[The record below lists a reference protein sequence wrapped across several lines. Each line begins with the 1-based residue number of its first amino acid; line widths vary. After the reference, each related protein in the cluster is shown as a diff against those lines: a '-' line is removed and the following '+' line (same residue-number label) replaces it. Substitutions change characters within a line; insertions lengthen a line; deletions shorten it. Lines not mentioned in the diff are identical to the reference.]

1 MVEKRG
7 GYFKRWYK
15 LVTTLIRYWENIVS
29 TDIFDVENNNILT
42 IDVSLNISHYPF
54 SPNCVA
60 KQEVAKS
67 GEVAWHWFLQ
77 WSIWCFMSFVSSAL
91 YLQCLEGKQGKYC
104 VGSVGHIILLAYQ
117 AEFFIVQQARNG
129 RAACFCPNSKQKS
142 HILLLTSFFKNP
154 TN

>member
-1 MVEKRG
+1 M
-7 GYFKRWYK
+7 YK
-15 LVTTLIRYWENIVS
+15 LVTTLIRNWKNIVS
-29 TDIFDVENNNILT
+29 TDIFNVIENIEENNNILT
-42 IDVSLNISHYPF
+42 IDVSLRNSHYPF

-91 YLQCLEGKQGKYC
+91 YLQCLQGKQGKYC

-117 AEFFIVQQARNG
+117 AECVQIQNKKVIFYLSPVSLKIQQIRIVNG
-129 RAACFCPNSKQKS
+129 
-142 HILLLTSFFKNP
+142 SFNL
-154 TN
+154 